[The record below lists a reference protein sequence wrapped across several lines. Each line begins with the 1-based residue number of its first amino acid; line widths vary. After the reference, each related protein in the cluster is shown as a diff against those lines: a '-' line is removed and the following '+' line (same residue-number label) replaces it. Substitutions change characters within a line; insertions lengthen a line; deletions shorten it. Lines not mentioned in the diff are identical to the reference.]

1 MRGRGREKI
10 GAEAAGDKGWG
21 GGGEREKRGGE
32 GGEES
37 SVKQREK
44 VWRTCEK
51 ENINYEM
58 CE

>member
-1 MRGRGREKI
+1 MRGE
-10 GAEAAGDKGWG
+10 
-21 GGGEREKRGGE
+21 GGEREKRGGE

>member
-10 GAEAAGDKGWG
+10 GAEAAGDEGWG
-21 GGGEREKRGGE
+21 REREKRGGE

-37 SVKQREK
+37 SVKQRERE
-44 VWRTCEK
+44 VWRTCER